1 MFQFKITNF
10 RGIFRRIIISPFN
23 LYLLYTLSS
32 NKMKTWFI
40 GLHISISVYLND
52 FDKSNITSLIG
63 RLLNVEKRAFFLM
76 FRPDKKLLT
85 DYWLRK
91 SSY

>member
-10 RGIFRRIIISPFN
+10 RVIFRKIIVSSFN

-40 GLHISISVYLND
+40 DPHISISVYLND

-76 FRPDKKLLT
+76 FRPDKH
-85 DYWLRK
+85 
-91 SSY
+91 S